1 MHFGRRSSSIFTLD
15 PAAPT
20 STGFSFA
27 RLRFASRLRNC
38 DFSLR
43 PCPFFDRSNVRSPC
57 PRFGLRLSLL
67 AHALDSL
74 VRVSRRVAWAAAIR
88 AADIGDGARGA
99 AVARARTQARPRLR
113 KLASPPIPPGDWAA
127 SNVERPR
134 PGPGRSRLTSTT
146 VIDGRPSA
154 PREDPGTPR
163 RQPRVGRPRR
173 TPARP
178 CGFSPF
184 GRFRG
189 LFDSLFRVLFDFPS
203 RYLCAIGLAIGVE
216 PRMER
221 TTRLR
226 AAFSNDPTLEP
237 TRRFDLEAHAR

>member
-1 MHFGRRSSSIFTLD
+1 MHFGRKFSSIFTFD

-27 RLRFASRLRNC
+27 RFRFASRLRIHATSRFC
-38 DFSLR
+38 LVRSSIVQT
-43 PCPFFDRSNVRSPC
+43 FDRLVRA
-57 PRFGLRLSLL
+57 LRSR
-67 AHALDSL
+67 SL
-74 VRVSRRVAWAAAIR
+74 VACACVRLLGPCFKTGRLGRSHQSRRLARCSTQRRCHPGSAPASKARAAA
-88 AADIGDGARGA
+88 
-99 AVARARTQARPRLR
+99 RPAKERRLR
-113 KLASPPIPPGDWAA
+113 ASSDLDPSQA
-127 SNVERPR
+127 
-134 PGPGRSRLTSTT
+134 GRGLLRRRSSTA
-146 VIDGRPSA
+146 GRRRASA
-154 PREDPGTPR
+154 PRR
-163 RQPRVGRPRR
+163 RPRVGRPRP

-237 TRRFDLEAHAR
+237 TRRFDLEARAR